1 MFADCVSK
9 PEELLARKRS
19 KLSFQQAATVPL
31 GAFNNTLAIE
41 GDNRRIQVDGMRSL
55 QGFCSLLRLS
65 QLSRLRRLNLF

>member
-31 GAFNNTLAIE
+31 DAFNNTLAIE
-41 GDNRRIQVDGMRSL
+41 GDNR
-55 QGFCSLLRLS
+55 
-65 QLSRLRRLNLF
+65 